1 MAHLDVEER
10 TWRVRLVVEVPFIV
24 GRAAAIGRAA
34 RELDALRGQVAG
46 DGSRLTVA
54 LTVDAADGI
63 DAVALA
69 AQEVSRALTHC
80 GAPGA
85 VVVDHGAEE
94 YIELVGLDALIAQL

>member
-1 MAHLDVEER
+1 M
-10 TWRVRLVVEVPFIV
+10 VVEVPSVV

-46 DGSRLTVA
+46 DGSRLTVVV
-54 LTVDAADGI
+54 TVDAADGV
-63 DAVALA
+63 DAVAVA
-69 AQEVSRALTHC
+69 AEEVCGALTHC

-85 VVVDHGAEE
+85 TVIDHGADE

>member
-1 MAHLDVEER
+1 M
-10 TWRVRLVVEVPFIV
+10 EVPFVI

-34 RELDALRGQVAG
+34 RELEALRGQVAG
-46 DGSRLTVA
+46 DGSRLTIA

-63 DAVALA
+63 DAVAVA
-69 AQEVSRALTHC
+69 AAEVCRALAHC

-85 VVVDHGAEE
+85 TVIDHGAEE